1 MSDTTE
7 GGNRSS
13 NPRSSSE
20 SMSGIEPGQG
30 KPSPVARS
38 AGLDLQTFRSSAALK
53 RTFSSLGAK
62 SYRNLWIGFLLQM
75 GGMQML
81 MMAGSYYI
89 YELTDSASLLGVVTA
104 ASAVPALILALF
116 GGVIADRLDKKRI
129 IQAGQAVSLI
139 VALFIAL
146 SISTDT
152 ITWVH
157 FLVVSFVQGSVM
169 PLMMPA
175 RQAIIPQLVDNDR
188 LMNAVALN
196 AMGMSLTTML
206 APAVAGGLI
215 AVLGMESV
223 FFIIAGM
230 YAGSVLFTGL
240 LPPIETPTRSPSS
253 TVLGDIKDGLG
264 YVFSNRAIFLLIIL
278 SFATMVFAMPIRFI
292 LPIFAKDVFLAGPE
306 GLGYM
311 MSAMGVGSLVG
322 ALVIASLGNVKHRG
336 FVLVSS
342 GILSGSILLGF
353 SAMSYWAPVYLVAV
367 GFMVLIGLL
376 QAGRMTL
383 NSSLM
388 MEYADQQYRG
398 RVMSILTLSMA
409 LMPAGVI
416 PVTLM
421 ADHFGA
427 PLSLGTMAT
436 LLIIVACTVLL
447 ASPRL
452 RHLD

>member
-1 MSDTTE
+1 
-7 GGNRSS
+7 
-13 NPRSSSE
+13 
-20 SMSGIEPGQG
+20 
-30 KPSPVARS
+30 
-38 AGLDLQTFRSSAALK
+38 
-53 RTFSSLGAK
+53 
-62 SYRNLWIGFLLQM
+62 
-75 GGMQML
+75 
-81 MMAGSYYI
+81 
-89 YELTDSASLLGVVTA
+89 
-104 ASAVPALILALF
+104 
-116 GGVIADRLDKKRI
+116 
-129 IQAGQAVSLI
+129 
-139 VALFIAL
+139 
-146 SISTDT
+146 
-152 ITWVH
+152 
-157 FLVVSFVQGSVM
+157 
-169 PLMMPA
+169 
-175 RQAIIPQLVDNDR
+175 
-188 LMNAVALN
+188 
-196 AMGMSLTTML
+196 
-206 APAVAGGLI
+206 
-215 AVLGMESV
+215 
-223 FFIIAGM
+223 
-230 YAGSVLFTGL
+230 
-240 LPPIETPTRSPSS
+240 
-253 TVLGDIKDGLG
+253 
-264 YVFSNRAIFLLIIL
+264 
-278 SFATMVFAMPIRFI
+278 
-292 LPIFAKDVFLAGPE
+292 
-306 GLGYM
+306 M